1 MLIRGFEIAGKL
13 NKQRQNTEVDKL
25 EKFFHEVYKKLKQN
39 IAVEKLVS
47 YPDLLNWLCKLAI
60 LITNAD
66 IKA

>member
-25 EKFFHEVYKKLKQN
+25 EIFFHEVYKKLKQN